1 MPPNPSQNLMAR
13 FRDTALYQVYWW
25 LTSVK
30 LTVVLLAII
39 LVTLIAGTI
48 FEANRG
54 TKAAQFL
61 FYNSRWFDALLIFFA
76 LNLTCCTIR
85 RFKRKLSQIGFIT
98 THIGVM
104 TILIGGLMSRNL
116 KIEGQLVVPEG
127 EQRSYILLDSNVL
140 TVTATRGEE
149 RIARE
154 YDTHYDKL
162 GGRTDVH
169 DVFHVPEA
177 GIDVI
182 VDRFYPDFRSEE
194 VLADSSAT
202 RNLAVELLVRG
213 FGGETAAAIFA
224 APEMSRQPRIAPATF
239 SLVEAPDQ
247 AAVERELGPP
257 GPATSRRLGVV
268 EIELASGARIEIP
281 VDGGFGRPHPVPG
294 TPVEVNLRGFYP
306 HFMVS
311 GQEYTSRSPAM
322 ANPAVVVEIKGPGGA
337 HEQHLLFSDQ
347 PETSTA
353 HREGGDLSK
362 SARYRREPA
371 VTVIAAEVKLVRG
384 PDGAV
389 HYVARGAGGA
399 GGAERRGTL
408 APEREVQYPE
418 AGVHFT
424 LERVLEHAQFQERI
438 WNGGREAVNPALHV
452 TVRDGKEER
461 TLWVGTGMPHPVAI
475 GGREVTVDYRSRR
488 FDLGFSVQLEDFRE
502 INYPGISMAQSFESD
517 VVVTAPDK
525 QFPRMISM
533 NNPLKFRG
541 FKLFQSSFQRGE
553 RETSIFSVARDPGVP
568 VVYTGSLILVVGL
581 ILIFFV
587 KPYLIRSGGQ
597 RRGTAPQ
604 GGVGVADGAPL
615 EPVAGPG
622 LGGS

>member
-1 MPPNPSQNLMAR
+1 MAR
-13 FRDTALYQVYWW
+13 FRDTAFYQVYWW

-48 FEANRG
+48 FEANKG

-85 RFKRKLSQIGFIT
+85 RFKRKLSQIGFLT

-104 TILIGGLMSRNL
+104 TILIGGLMSRNF
-116 KIEGQLVVPEG
+116 KIEGQLIVPEG

-140 TVTATRGEE
+140 TVTAAKQGGE

-162 GGRTDVH
+162 GGRTEVH

-177 GIDVI
+177 GVDIV
-182 VDRFYPDFRSEE
+182 VDRFYPEFRSAE
-194 VLADSSAT
+194 VLADSSAE
-202 RNLAVELLVRG
+202 RNPAVELLVRG
-213 FGGETAAAIFA
+213 FGGEQTAAIFA
-224 APEMSRQPRIAPATF
+224 ADEKSRQPGVAPVTF

-247 AAVERELGPP
+247 AAVERELGVA
-257 GPATSRRLGVV
+257 GPTTSRRLGVV
-268 EIELASGARIEIP
+268 EIELVSGAKTEIA
-281 VDGGFGRPHPVPG
+281 VDGGLGAPHPVPG
-294 TPVEVNLRGFYP
+294 SPVEVTLRGFYP
-306 HFMVS
+306 HFMIS
-311 GQEYTSRSPAM
+311 GQEYSSRSPAM
-322 ANPAVVVEIKGPGGA
+322 ANPAVVVEITGPGGA
-337 HEQHLLFSDQ
+337 HEQHLLFSDH
-347 PETSTA
+347 PETSVA
-353 HREGGDLSK
+353 HREGGDLSR
-362 SARYRREPA
+362 SARYHREPA
-371 VTVIAAEVKLVRG
+371 VTVIAGVVKLVKG
-384 PDGAV
+384 PDGAI
-389 HYVARGAGGA
+389 HYVAHGAGGD

-408 APEREVQYPE
+408 AAGGEAQYPE

-424 LERVLEHAQFQERI
+424 LQRVLERAEFVERI
-438 WNGGREAVNPALHV
+438 WNAGREAVNPALHV
-452 TVRDGKEER
+452 TVRGGQEEHA
-461 TLWVGTGMPHPVAI
+461 LWVTAGMPHPVTI
-475 GGREVTVDYRSRR
+475 GDREVTIDYGSRR
-488 FDLGFSVQLEDFRE
+488 YDLGFSVQLEDFRE

-525 QFPRMISM
+525 QFSRMISM

-597 RRGTAPQ
+597 RRGTTHA
-604 GGVGVADGAPL
+604 GGAAGVADGASL
-615 EPVAGPG
+615 GTVAGPG